1 MLINIVMNVRELVRA
16 GAGGIVATVVDV
28 SALALLVN
36 LGVYIPVAAFC
47 GATLGA
53 VANFIFN
60 KYVAF
65 KDRSKVTGRQLARF
79 GGVALATALLL
90 ALLMELVAV
99 RLHVPYLLAK
109 LICAAVVFAAWTY
122 PVQRKFVFRHK
133 ETAYV

>member
-1 MLINIVMNVRELVRA
+1 MNVREVVRA
-16 GAGGIVATVVDV
+16 GTGGIIATAVDV
-28 SALALLVN
+28 SVLALLVN

-65 KDRSKVTGRQLARF
+65 KDRTRVTGRQLVRF

-90 ALLMELVAV
+90 ALLMEIVAV

-109 LICAAVVFAAWTY
+109 MICAAVVFVAWTY
-122 PVQRKFVFRHK
+122 PLQRKFVFRRK
-133 ETAYV
+133 ETVYV